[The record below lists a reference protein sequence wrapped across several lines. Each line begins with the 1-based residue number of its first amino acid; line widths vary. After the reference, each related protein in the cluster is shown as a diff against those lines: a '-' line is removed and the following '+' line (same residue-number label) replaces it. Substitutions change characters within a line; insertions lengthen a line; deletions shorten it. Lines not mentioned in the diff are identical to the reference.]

1 MQVADLMSTDI
12 VTCDYETSLQ
22 TAVVR
27 LLEEN
32 VGSVI
37 VRRDEEPIGIV
48 TETDAL
54 LAGASS
60 KRPFDEIP
68 VKKVASHP
76 LVTVTGDTPIG
87 KAVEKMK
94 SNEVKKLPVVEGIEL
109 EGIVTVTDVAV
120 SYSEIMK
127 EARRMAEQRDRWE
140 ARKADIDEF

>member
-1 MQVADLMSTDI
+1 MIVEDLMSTDI
-12 VTCDYETSLQ
+12 MTCDYEASLQ

-37 VRRDEEPIGIV
+37 VLRDGEPLGIL

-60 KRPFDEIP
+60 RRAFDEIP
-68 VKKVASHP
+68 VKSVASHP
-76 LVTVTGDTPIG
+76 LVTVTSDVPIG
-87 KAVEKMK
+87 KAVAKMK
-94 SNEVKKLPVVEGIEL
+94 SNKIKKLPVVEGMDL
-109 EGIVTVTDVAV
+109 EGIITITDIAV

-127 EARRMAEQRDRWE
+127 EARRMAEQRERWE